1 MKPAREPT
9 SSRPKPCASLKK
21 PHASCPFAAPCGP
34 RRKKN
39 GRWSEISFSLRNLP
53 VCAFDSRAQGLSPPL
68 ARQRSSRPPPSPS
81 CGVCALSFHLFWT
94 SDSFRY
100 NMWTHQPGSQEESHA
115 EFFFLLF
122 FLPLPSAVLALIF
135 IARGIQPFLSLVIH
149 EIEFCVSTT

>member
-1 MKPAREPT
+1 MDACVCQRTRKMVAL
-9 SSRPKPCASLKK
+9 LKSIWHHHIVTY
-21 PHASCPFAAPCGP
+21 PPCGAVNYL
-34 RRKKN
+34 K
-39 GRWSEISFSLRNLP
+39 INLP

-81 CGVCALSFHLFWT
+81 CGVCALSSHLFWA

-100 NMWTHQPGSQEESHA
+100 NVWTHQPGSQEESHA